1 MTGQLGL
8 RRFLQPAT
16 GRPPVD
22 TGPAVDTGPPGAAT
36 AGAAAAGSA
45 ATELAGPGSPAAP
58 PRGVM
63 VPGPATRQASP
74 PGQPSGQSEEVCELC
89 AVPVGPVH
97 GHVADLERST
107 LTCACRA
114 CYLLF
119 TDPGAGRGRYRAVP
133 ERYLRDEAR
142 PLTAAEWAEL
152 DVPVGLAFFLRSSRL
167 GQVCGFYPSPAGVT
181 ECTLDLE
188 AWARL
193 GQAHPLLPATEDD
206 VEAVLVNRTDAGV
219 ECFLVPVDVC
229 YELAGRMRLLWQG
242 FDGGAEARQAIADFL
257 GSVRARARE
266 LAREP

>member
-1 MTGQLGL
+1 VTGQPGL
-8 RRFLQPAT
+8 RRFLQPPAGTSGSPGAT
-16 GRPPVD
+16 
-22 TGPAVDTGPPGAAT
+22 PAVTVP
-36 AGAAAAGSA
+36 
-45 ATELAGPGSPAAP
+45 AGPGRPAEPSYGAP
-58 PRGVM
+58 A
-63 VPGPATRQASP
+63 PGPAS
-74 PGQPSGQSEEVCELC
+74 GQPEETCELC

-107 LTCACRA
+107 LSCACRA

-133 ERYLRDEAR
+133 ERYLRDASR
-142 PLTAAEWAEL
+142 PLNATEWAEL
-152 DVPVGLAFFLRSSRL
+152 DVPVGLAFFLRSSRR

-193 GQAHPLLPATEDD
+193 GRVHPLLLAAEDD
-206 VEAVLVNRTDAGV
+206 VEAVLVSRTDADV

-242 FDGGAEARQAIADFL
+242 FDGGAEARQSIAEFL
-257 GSVRARARE
+257 DSVRARARE
-266 LAREP
+266 LALEP